1 VDHESHTLGWD
12 RNELGALLVQAG
24 LGTPRDH
31 ALVALL
37 ALNGLRISEALGADV
52 EDLGVDRGHR
62 TLRIVRK
69 GGKRVT
75 ILLAPRTARAIDLYV
90 GERSSGPI
98 FVGATGQR
106 LSRHAADRAVKR
118 LARRAGITKRISP
131 QSPRHS
137 FITAALDAGV
147 PLRDVQEAASHS
159 DPAPPPCGTTADA
172 RAWTGTPHTS
182 SPHSSPAPPAKG
194 DELVGRY
201 RAPASPTAP
210 VTRREVVPS
219 LVGVEVAVPRLR
231 PAGW

>member
-75 ILLAPRTARAIDLYV
+75 IPLAPRTARAIDLYV

-106 LSRHAADRAVKR
+106 LSRHAADRSVKR

-131 QSPRHS
+131 HSLRHS
-137 FITAALDAGV
+137 FITAAFDAGV

-201 RAPASPTAP
+201 RASKSPDHAGYERFGPTD
-210 VTRREVVPS
+210 
-219 LVGVEVAVPRLR
+219 R
-231 PAGW
+231 P